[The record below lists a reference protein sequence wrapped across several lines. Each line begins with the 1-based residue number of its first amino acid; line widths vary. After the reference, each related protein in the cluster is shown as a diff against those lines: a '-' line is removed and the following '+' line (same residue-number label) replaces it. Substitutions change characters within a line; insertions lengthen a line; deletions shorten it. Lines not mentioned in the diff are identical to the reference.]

1 MNKIKTLAG
10 AMLLLIALLA
20 TSTVW
25 AQTAA
30 PTKPTSKEQY
40 TQMLKDKQAQMAKQR
55 ADRAAQPRKAK
66 ATTTAAKAVKDDPAL
81 KAQKEAAQTT
91 TVTRKAKPYVPTEA
105 DKKATDAKKMKE
117 QSSVV
122 KNNATTAKNIKTTK
136 PTVQLSPEQ
145 KMQQLEKEL
154 AFAQNK
160 GYAEK
165 VTKISTEL
173 DATYRQALS
182 QAKTKE
188 AKQSILQKWMAT
200 TNNPTIQN
208 RLKAQLNQR

>member
-40 TQMLKDKQAQMAKQR
+40 TQMLKDKQAQVAKQR

-81 KAQKEAAQTT
+81 KAKKEAAQTT
-91 TVTRKAKPYVPTEA
+91 TTTVTRKAKAYVPTEADKKATAEKMAKGGVATKATTNRTVKPYVPTEA
-105 DKKATDAKKMKE
+105 DKKATDAKKTKE
-117 QSSVV
+117 QGSINMGKNASVN
-122 KNNATTAKNIKTTK
+122 KPALPTSKPATMRILTKQEQINNLKTK
-136 PTVQLSPEQ
+136 I
-145 KMQQLEKEL
+145 
-154 AFAQNK
+154 AHNK
-160 GYAEK
+160 GMID
-165 VTKISTEL
+165 VTKMEQEL
-173 DATYRQALS
+173 Q
-182 QAKTKE
+182 
-188 AKQSILQKWMAT
+188 
-200 TNNPTIQN
+200 
-208 RLKAQLNQR
+208 RLEQEK

>member
-66 ATTTAAKAVKDDPAL
+66 ATTTAATAVKDDPAL

-91 TVTRKAKPYVPTEA
+91 TVTRKAKAYVPTEADKKATAEKMAKGGVATKATTNRTVKPYVPTEA
-105 DKKATDAKKMKE
+105 DKKATDAKKTKE
-117 QSSVV
+117 QGNINMGKNASVNKPV
-122 KNNATTAKNIKTTK
+122 LPTSKPATMRVLTKQEQINILKTK
-136 PTVQLSPEQ
+136 I
-145 KMQQLEKEL
+145 
-154 AFAQNK
+154 AHNK
-160 GYAEK
+160 GMID
-165 VTKISTEL
+165 VTKMEQEL
-173 DATYRQALS
+173 Q
-182 QAKTKE
+182 
-188 AKQSILQKWMAT
+188 
-200 TNNPTIQN
+200 
-208 RLKAQLNQR
+208 RLEQEK

>member
-66 ATTTAAKAVKDDPAL
+66 ATTTATTAVKDDPAL
-81 KAQKEAAQTT
+81 KAKKEAAQTT
-91 TVTRKAKPYVPTEA
+91 TTTRKAKAYVPTEADKKAAAEKMAKGGVATKATTNRTVKPYVPTEA
-105 DKKATDAKKMKE
+105 DKKATDAKKTKE
-117 QSSVV
+117 QGSINMGKNASVN
-122 KNNATTAKNIKTTK
+122 KPALPTSKPATMRILTKQEQINNLKTK
-136 PTVQLSPEQ
+136 I
-145 KMQQLEKEL
+145 
-154 AFAQNK
+154 AHNK
-160 GYAEK
+160 GMRDVTQMEQELQRLEQEK
-165 VTKISTEL
+165 
-173 DATYRQALS
+173 
-182 QAKTKE
+182 
-188 AKQSILQKWMAT
+188 
-200 TNNPTIQN
+200 
-208 RLKAQLNQR
+208 